1 MLRRPN
7 YCEECD
13 IRFRGS
19 VCPKCNK
26 LSEGRRRVMR
36 EIGAMQCVYAPPDL
50 MGIEARR
57 RKDDEKEERSKY
69 DTAIFFKGIGVKKK
83 DESCEDKKEIKKRK
97 K

>member
-36 EIGAMQCVYAPPDL
+36 EIGAMQCVYAPPDVL
-50 MGIEARR
+50 GIEARR
-57 RKDDEKEERSKY
+57 SDSDEEERSKY
-69 DTAIFFKGIGVKKK
+69 ETAIYFRSFGLKKK